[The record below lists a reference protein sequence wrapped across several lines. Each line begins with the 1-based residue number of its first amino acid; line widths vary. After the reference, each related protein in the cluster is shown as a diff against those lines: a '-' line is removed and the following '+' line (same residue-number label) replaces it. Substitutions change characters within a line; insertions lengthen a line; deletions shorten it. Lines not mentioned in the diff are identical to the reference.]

1 MSSKKYYFCEL
12 CDYMGDTYYFHLTH
26 QNSNSHKNKCSK
38 YKENLKKDEY
48 TLGVFR
54 KILLDE
60 TGIEYKSIDELCEAI
75 IMYLTNYKINY
86 DQIKEIRDKNKE
98 FEMKL
103 MNESNK

>member
-12 CDYMGDTYYFHLTH
+12 CDYIGDTYYFHLTH
-26 QNSNSHKNKCSK
+26 QDSSHHKNKCKK

-48 TLGVFR
+48 TLGLFR

-60 TGIEYKSIDELCEAI
+60 TCIEYKNTDELCEAI
-75 IMYLTNYKINY
+75 IMYLTNYKITY

-103 MNESNK
+103 INESNN